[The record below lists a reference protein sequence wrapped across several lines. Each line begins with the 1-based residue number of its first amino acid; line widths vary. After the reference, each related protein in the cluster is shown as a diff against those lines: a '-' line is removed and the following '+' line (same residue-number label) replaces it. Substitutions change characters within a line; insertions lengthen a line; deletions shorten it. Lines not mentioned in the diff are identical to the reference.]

1 MKKANRA
8 LDASD
13 NGDGITA
20 DELKMAANE
29 LQETVES
36 VVIDGLAES
45 HPRVVTATELGT
57 SLRSQGSRIKVSALH
72 VRLMFE

>member
-36 VVIDGLAES
+36 VVLAGLAES
-45 HPRVVTATELGT
+45 HPLVVTATALGT
-57 SLRSQGSRIKVSALH
+57 SLRNKRILIQVSALH
-72 VRLMFE
+72 AI